1 MGEGLKPGGQKG
13 SGSTLVDLPGR
24 KLAISKKPWM
34 LTPSE
39 IELLRQDL
47 QSALKVLAQDE
58 IDDAHELLR
67 RSGFRSS
74 DFEILQGSDASP
86 PTVTPLTGS
95 ATVRR
100 KSNRVQRTYTA
111 GHVSSWLLQ
120 LENDLKAGLFG
131 RP

>member
-1 MGEGLKPGGQKG
+1 
-13 SGSTLVDLPGR
+13 
-24 KLAISKKPWM
+24 M

-47 QSALKVLAQDE
+47 QSALKVLGQDE

-74 DFEILQGSDASP
+74 DFEILQGSEASP

-100 KSNRVQRTYTA
+100 KSSRVARTYAA